1 MSAQSILEQSPE
13 VIKAI
18 KDGFILCFVFADGF
32 LYCEIDPGKAY
43 PIKDV
48 CKEPRPCL
56 ESNTVVYRI
65 TTPNGYKGYAVS
77 DWEEDP

>member
-1 MSAQSILEQSPE
+1 MSTHLHIEQSPE
-13 VIKAI
+13 LIKAI
-18 KDGFILCFVFADGF
+18 NEGFTIAYVFIDGF
-32 LYCEIDPGKAY
+32 LHVESDPGKNY

-48 CKEPRPCL
+48 CKEPKPCL

-65 TTPNGYKGYAVS
+65 TAPDGCRGYAVS